1 LHKRLEKEEQETN
14 KRKAF
19 KGSTSVRDVPVLLKK
34 KKKKKKKVI
43 RFFHF
48 FFRA

>member
-34 KKKKKKKVI
+34 KKKKKKKVLL
-43 RFFHF
+43 FFLF
-48 FFRA
+48 FFGG